1 MAAFRFKAVDDSGKP
16 HIGML
21 EAASPVAARQQ
32 LRARNLLPLEVTASA
47 RADRAGKGNRA
58 GQVGGA
64 SLKGG
69 ASLTGGASTVPSRSG
84 PRMSVASL
92 TLVTRQMATLLGS
105 GLRIE
110 DALSTIAQGMP
121 AKVAGTLL
129 NVRASVMEGRT
140 FGDAL
145 ATYPLIF
152 SDFYR
157 ASVRAGEAAGKL
169 DQVMTHLASFVEN
182 RARNRQ
188 TVQLALLY
196 PALLAVVSLS
206 IITLLMAF
214 VVPDIVRVFTSR
226 GTDLPFLTR
235 ALIAVSA
242 LVRGYGLYA
251 LAAGVVAGILWNRWL
266 RNPRNRLR
274 WHRVLA
280 TGRLTAKLVQ
290 RMNASQF
297 AGTLATLVQSRVPLI
312 EALVAAA
319 DVTPN
324 LHSRGRVAEVTEKVR
339 QGTALKRAMQEA
351 VVFPPMLVA
360 MVASGEATGN
370 LGAALDHAATDQQ
383 RDLDAWVRAMV
394 ALVEP
399 AILLVMGGMVMVM
412 VLAILLPI
420 VSMNGLA
427 AN

>member
-1 MAAFRFKAVDDSGKP
+1 MAAFRFKALDDAGKP
-16 HIGML
+16 QNGML
-21 EAASPVAARQQ
+21 EAISLTAARQQ
-32 LRARNLLPLEVTASA
+32 LRARNLLPLEVVASA
-47 RADRAGKGNRA
+47 KSDGAKADRTKSAPNGTQPQAR
-58 GQVGGA
+58 Q
-64 SLKGG
+64 
-69 ASLTGGASTVPSRSG
+69 SG
-84 PRMSVASL
+84 PRMPLASL
-92 TLVTRQMATLLGS
+92 TLFTRQMATLLGS

-110 DALSTIAQGMP
+110 DALSTIAQGMNP
-121 AKVAGTLL
+121 KVAGTLL
-129 NVRASVMEGRT
+129 NVRASVLEGRS

-145 ATYPLIF
+145 ASFPLIF

-157 ASVRAGEAAGKL
+157 ASVRAGEQAGKL
-169 DQVMTHLASFVEN
+169 DQVMTHLAGFVEN

-251 LAAGVVAGILWNRWL
+251 ALGLIAAIFVWTRWL
-266 RNPRNRLR
+266 RVPQNRLR

-280 TGRLTAKLVQ
+280 ESRLTAKLVQ

-324 LHSRGRVAEVTEKVR
+324 LHVRARVAEVTEKVR
-339 QGTALKRAMQEA
+339 QGTSLKRAMDEA
-351 VVFPPMLVA
+351 AVFPPMLVA
-360 MVASGEATGN
+360 MVASGEASGN

-383 RDLDAWVRAMV
+383 RDLDAWVRALV
-394 ALVEP
+394 ALAEP
-399 AILLVMGGMVMVM
+399 AILLIMGGMVMVM

-420 VSMNGLA
+420 VSMNGLVTK
-427 AN
+427 

>member
-1 MAAFRFKAVDDSGKP
+1 MPAFRFKALDDAGKP
-16 HIGML
+16 QNGML
-21 EAASPVAARQQ
+21 EAVSLTAARQQ
-32 LRARNLLPLEVTASA
+32 LRARQLLPVEVVASA
-47 RADRAGKGNRA
+47 KSERVQAPVKAGKPR
-58 GQVGGA
+58 V
-64 SLKGG
+64 SKD
-69 ASLTGGASTVPSRSG
+69 G
-84 PRMSVASL
+84 PRMPLASL

-121 AKVAGTLL
+121 PKVAGTLL
-129 NVRASVMEGRT
+129 NVRASVMEGRS

-145 ATYPLIF
+145 ANYPQIF

-157 ASVRAGEAAGKL
+157 ASVRAGEQAGKL

-182 RARNRQ
+182 RAHNRQ

-242 LVRGYGLYA
+242 LVRNYGLYA
-251 LAAGVVAGILWNRWL
+251 AIAAVAAVYGWSRWL
-266 RNPRNRLR
+266 QIPRNRLR
-274 WHRVLA
+274 WHRLLA
-280 TGRLTAKLVQ
+280 EGRLTAKVVQ
-290 RMNASQF
+290 RMNASQI
-297 AGTLATLVQSRVPLI
+297 AGTLSTLVQSRVPLL

-324 LHSRGRVAEVTEKVR
+324 LHVRARVGEVTDKVR
-339 QGTALKRAMQEA
+339 QGSSLKRAMEEA
-351 VVFPPMLVA
+351 AVFPPMLVA

-383 RDLDAWVRAMV
+383 RDLDAWVKAVV
-394 ALVEP
+394 ALAEP
-399 AILLVMGGMVMVM
+399 AILLLMGGMVMVM

-420 VSMNGLA
+420 VSMNGLVTK
-427 AN
+427 

>member
-1 MAAFRFKAVDDSGKP
+1 MAAFRFKALDDAGKP

-21 EAASPVAARQQ
+21 EAVSPVAARQQ
-32 LRARNLLPLEVTASA
+32 LRARNLLPLEVIASA
-47 RADRAGKGNRA
+47 KAERTVEASAGSM
-58 GQVGGA
+58 A
-64 SLKGG
+64 S
-69 ASLTGGASTVPSRSG
+69 AARSG
-84 PRMSVASL
+84 PRMSISSL

-110 DALSTIAQGMP
+110 DALSTIAQGLP
-121 AKVAGTLL
+121 PKVAGTLL
-129 NVRASVMEGRT
+129 TVRASVLEGRS

-145 ATYPLIF
+145 AAYPLIF

-169 DQVMTHLASFVEN
+169 DQVMTHLAAFVEN

-242 LVRGYGLYA
+242 LVRNYGLYA
-251 LAAGVVAGILWNRWL
+251 GAALILASFAWGRWL
-266 RNPRNRLR
+266 RLPSNKLR
-274 WHRVLA
+274 WHRMLA
-280 TGRLTAKLVQ
+280 KGHLTAKLVQ

-312 EALVAAA
+312 EALTAAA

-324 LHSRGRVAEVTEKVR
+324 LHIRARVAEITEKVR
-339 QGTALKRAMQEA
+339 QGTGLKRAMDEA
-351 VVFPPMLVA
+351 AVFPPMLVA

-420 VSMNGLA
+420 VSMNGLV
-427 AN
+427 NQ

>member
-1 MAAFRFKAVDDSGKP
+1 MAAFRFKALDDTGKP

-21 EAASPVAARQQ
+21 EAVSPVAARQQ
-32 LRARNLLPLEVTASA
+32 LRARNLLPLEVIASVKA
-47 RADRAGKGNRA
+47 GRGKPELAGATPRATR
-58 GQVGGA
+58 
-64 SLKGG
+64 
-69 ASLTGGASTVPSRSG
+69 TG
-84 PRMSVASL
+84 PRMPLASL

-110 DALSTIAQGMP
+110 DALSTIAQGLP
-121 AKVAGTLL
+121 PKIAGILL
-129 NVRASVMEGRT
+129 TVRASVLEGRT

-145 ATYPLIF
+145 ATYPQIF

-157 ASVRAGEAAGKL
+157 ASVRAGESAGKL

-196 PALLAVVSLS
+196 PALLAVVSLA

-251 LAAGVVAGILWNRWL
+251 GILLVIAVFGWSQWL
-266 RNPRNRLR
+266 RKPANKLR

-280 TGRLTAKLVQ
+280 KGRLTAKLVQ
-290 RMNASQF
+290 RMNSSQF

-324 LHSRGRVAEVTEKVR
+324 LHIRARVAEITEKVR
-339 QGTALKRAMQEA
+339 QGTSLKRAMEEA
-351 VVFPPMLVA
+351 AVFPPMLIA

-420 VSMNGLA
+420 VSMNGLVTK
-427 AN
+427 

>member
-1 MAAFRFKAVDDSGKP
+1 MAAFRFKALDDTGKP

-21 EAASPVAARQQ
+21 EAVSPVAARQQ
-32 LRARNLLPLEVTASA
+32 LRARNLLPLEVIASVKAERAKPDRGVPEGAGMMA
-47 RADRAGKGNRA
+47 R
-58 GQVGGA
+58 
-64 SLKGG
+64 
-69 ASLTGGASTVPSRSG
+69 PPRSG
-84 PRMSVASL
+84 PRMPLASL

-110 DALSTIAQGMP
+110 DALSTIAQGLP
-121 AKVAGTLL
+121 PKVAGILL
-129 NVRASVMEGRT
+129 TVRASVLEGRS

-145 ATYPLIF
+145 ATYPQIF

-169 DQVMTHLASFVEN
+169 DQVMTHLAGFVEN

-196 PALLAVVSLS
+196 PALLAVVSLA

-226 GTDLPFLTR
+226 GTDLPFVTR

-242 LVRGYGLYA
+242 LVRGYGLFA
-251 LAAGVVAGILWNRWL
+251 GAVFILAGVLWSRWL
-266 RNPRNRLR
+266 RTPANKRR

-280 TGRLTAKLVQ
+280 TGRLTSKFVQ

-324 LHSRGRVAEVTEKVR
+324 LHIRGRVAEITEKVR
-339 QGTALKRAMQEA
+339 QGTSLKRAMDEA
-351 VVFPPMLVA
+351 AVFPPMLVA

-420 VSMNGLA
+420 VSMNGLVSK
-427 AN
+427 

>member
-1 MAAFRFKAVDDSGKP
+1 MAAFRFKALDDAGKP
-16 HIGML
+16 QNGML
-21 EAASPVAARQQ
+21 EAMSLAAARQQ
-32 LRARNLLPLEVTASA
+32 LRARNLLPLEVVASA
-47 RADRAGKGNRA
+47 K
-58 GQVGGA
+58 
-64 SLKGG
+64 S
-69 ASLTGGASTVPSRSG
+69 ASTKPDRSKSARDGTQPQAAQSG
-84 PRMSVASL
+84 PRMPLASL
-92 TLVTRQMATLLGS
+92 TLFTRQMATLLGS

-110 DALSTIAQGMP
+110 DALSTIAQGMNP
-121 AKVAGTLL
+121 KVAGTLL
-129 NVRASVMEGRT
+129 NVRASVLEGRS

-145 ATYPLIF
+145 ASFPLIF

-157 ASVRAGEAAGKL
+157 ASVRAGEQAGKL
-169 DQVMTHLASFVEN
+169 DQVMTHLAGFVEN

-251 LAAGVVAGILWNRWL
+251 ALGLIAAVFAWTRWL
-266 RNPRNRLR
+266 RLPQNRLR

-280 TGRLTAKLVQ
+280 ESRLTAKLVQ

-324 LHSRGRVAEVTEKVR
+324 LHVRARVAEVTEKVR
-339 QGTALKRAMQEA
+339 QGTSLKRAMDEA
-351 VVFPPMLVA
+351 AVFPPMLVA
-360 MVASGEATGN
+360 MVASGEASGN

-383 RDLDAWVRAMV
+383 RDLDAWVRALV
-394 ALVEP
+394 ALAEP
-399 AILLVMGGMVMVM
+399 AILLIMGGMVMVM

-420 VSMNGLA
+420 VSMNGLVTK
-427 AN
+427 

>member
-1 MAAFRFKAVDDSGKP
+1 MAAFRFKALDDTGKS

-21 EAASPVAARQQ
+21 EAVSPVAARQQ
-32 LRARNLLPLEVTASA
+32 LRARNLLPLEVIASVKA
-47 RADRAGKGNRA
+47 VRSKPYMAGSVA
-58 GQVGGA
+58 H
-64 SLKGG
+64 
-69 ASLTGGASTVPSRSG
+69 TSRTG
-84 PRMSVASL
+84 PRMPLVSL

-110 DALSTIAQGMP
+110 DALSTIAQGLP
-121 AKVAGTLL
+121 PKIAGILL
-129 NVRASVMEGRT
+129 TVRASVLEGRT

-145 ATYPLIF
+145 ATYPQVF

-157 ASVRAGEAAGKL
+157 ASVRAGESAGKL

-182 RARNRQ
+182 RTRNRQ

-196 PALLAVVSLS
+196 PALLAVVSLA

-251 LAAGVVAGILWNRWL
+251 GVAMILAGLAWARWL
-266 RNPRNRLR
+266 RAPANKLR
-274 WHRVLA
+274 WHRVMA

-324 LHSRGRVAEVTEKVR
+324 LYIRARVAEITEKVR
-339 QGTALKRAMQEA
+339 QGTSLKRAMEEA
-351 VVFPPMLVA
+351 AVFPPMLVA

-370 LGAALDHAATDQQ
+370 LGPALDRAATDQQ

-412 VLAILLPI
+412 VLAILMPI

-427 AN
+427 NQ

>member
-1 MAAFRFKAVDDSGKP
+1 MAAFRFKAVDGSGKP

-21 EAASPVAARQQ
+21 EAVSPVAARQQ
-32 LRARNLLPLEVTASA
+32 LRARNLLPLEVIASVK
-47 RADRAGKGNRA
+47 ADRATVIT
-58 GQVGGA
+58 VGTA
-64 SLKGG
+64 PR
-69 ASLTGGASTVPSRSG
+69 TPRSG
-84 PRMSVASL
+84 PRMPLASL

-110 DALSTIAQGMP
+110 DALSTIAQGLP
-121 AKVAGTLL
+121 PKVAGILL
-129 NVRASVMEGRT
+129 TVRASVLEGRS

-145 ATYPLIF
+145 ASYPQIF

-169 DQVMTHLASFVEN
+169 DQVMTHLAAFVEN

-214 VVPDIVRVFTSR
+214 VVPDIVRVFVSR

-235 ALIAVSA
+235 ALIAVSG
-242 LVRGYGLYA
+242 LVRSYGLYA
-251 LAAGVVAGILWNRWL
+251 GLALILAALAWNRWL
-266 RNPRNRLR
+266 RLPRNRTA
-274 WHRVLA
+274 WHRILA
-280 TGRLTAKLVQ
+280 KGRLTSKLVQ

-324 LHSRGRVAEVTEKVR
+324 LHIRARVAEITEKVR
-339 QGTALKRAMQEA
+339 QGTSLKRAMDEA
-351 VVFPPMLVA
+351 AVFPPMLVA

-399 AILLVMGGMVMVM
+399 AILLVMGGLVMVM
-412 VLAILLPI
+412 VLSILLPI
-420 VSMNGLA
+420 VSMNGLVTK
-427 AN
+427 

>member
-1 MAAFRFKAVDDSGKP
+1 MAAYRFKALDDAGKP

-21 EAASPVAARQQ
+21 EAVSTVAARQQ
-32 LRARNLLPLEVTASA
+32 LRARNLLPLEVIASA
-47 RADRAGKGNRA
+47 KAQHA
-58 GQVGGA
+58 GQNSAGSAVNNA
-64 SLKGG
+64 
-69 ASLTGGASTVPSRSG
+69 RSG
-84 PRMSVASL
+84 PRMSASSL
-92 TLVTRQMATLLGS
+92 TLITRQMATLLAS

-110 DALSTIAQGMP
+110 DALSTIALGQP
-121 AKVAGTLL
+121 PKVAGILL
-129 NVRASVMEGRT
+129 TVRGAVLEGRS
-140 FGDAL
+140 FGNSL
-145 ATYPLIF
+145 ESYPLIF

-169 DQVMTHLASFVEN
+169 DQVMTHLAAFVEN

-196 PALLAVVSLS
+196 PGLLAVVSLS
-206 IITLLMAF
+206 IIMLLMAF

-235 ALIAVSA
+235 ALITVSS
-242 LVRGYGLYA
+242 LVRNYGLYMGAA
-251 LAAGVVAGILWNRWL
+251 LVLAGFGWNRWL
-266 RNPRNRLR
+266 LVKTNKQR
-274 WHRVLA
+274 WHRLLA
-280 TGRLTAKLVQ
+280 KGRLTAKLVQ

-312 EALVAAA
+312 EALVAAS

-324 LHSRGRVAEVTEKVR
+324 LHIRARVNEITEKVR
-339 QGTALKRAMQEA
+339 QGTSLRQAMDEA
-351 VVFPPMLVA
+351 GVFPPMLVA

-370 LGAALDHAATDQQ
+370 LGSALAHAAADQQ

-399 AILLVMGGMVMVM
+399 AILLVMGGLVMMM

-420 VSMNGLA
+420 VSMNGLI
-427 AN
+427 N

>member
-1 MAAFRFKAVDDSGKP
+1 MAAYRFKAMDEAGKAQSG
-16 HIGML
+16 MV
-21 EAASPVAARQQ
+21 EAVSAVVARQM
-32 LRARNLLPLEVTASA
+32 LRGRGLLPLEVTASA
-47 RADRAGKGNRA
+47 APVRPANPRTPAAPRAPAARR
-58 GQVGGA
+58 
-64 SLKGG
+64 
-69 ASLTGGASTVPSRSG
+69 G
-84 PRMSVASL
+84 PRLPLAAL

-110 DALSTIAQGMP
+110 DALSTIAQGQP
-121 AKVAGTLL
+121 PKVAGVLL
-129 NVRASVMEGRT
+129 TVRAAVLEGRS

-145 ATYPLIF
+145 GAYPQVF

-157 ASVRAGEAAGKL
+157 ASVRAGEASGRL
-169 DQVMTHLASFVEN
+169 DQVMAHLAAFVEN

-206 IITLLMAF
+206 IIMLLMAF
-214 VVPDIVRVFTSR
+214 VVPDIVRVFTQR

-242 LVRGYGLYA
+242 AVRGYGLYA
-251 LAAGVVAGILWNRWL
+251 ALALVLAALAGARWL
-266 RNPRNRLR
+266 RSPRNRTR

-280 TGRLTAKLVQ
+280 EGRLTAKLVQ
-290 RMNASQF
+290 RMNAAQF

-324 LHSRGRVAEVTEKVR
+324 LHVRARAAEITEQVR
-339 QGTALKRAMQEA
+339 QGSSLKRAMDEA
-351 VVFPPMLVA
+351 RVFPAMLVA

-399 AILLVMGGMVMVM
+399 AILLVMGGLVMIM

-420 VSMNGLA
+420 VSMNGLV
-427 AN
+427 NV

>member
-1 MAAFRFKAVDDSGKP
+1 MAAFRFKALDDTGKP

-21 EAASPVAARQQ
+21 EAVSPVAARQQ
-32 LRARNLLPLEVTASA
+32 LRARNLLPLEVIASVK
-47 RADRAGKGNRA
+47 ADRAKDIGRSDGAGSVARA
-58 GQVGGA
+58 
-64 SLKGG
+64 
-69 ASLTGGASTVPSRSG
+69 PRSG
-84 PRMSVASL
+84 PRMPLASL

-105 GLRIE
+105 GMRIE
-110 DALSTIAQGMP
+110 DALSTIALGLP
-121 AKVAGTLL
+121 PKVSGILL
-129 NVRASVMEGRT
+129 TVRASVLEGRS

-145 ATYPLIF
+145 ANYPQIF

-169 DQVMTHLASFVEN
+169 DQVMTHLAGFVEN

-226 GTDLPFLTR
+226 GTDLPFVTR

-242 LVRGYGLYA
+242 LVRGYGLYVGA
-251 LAAGVVAGILWNRWL
+251 GLILAGVFWTRWL
-266 RNPRNRLR
+266 RTAANKRR
-274 WHRVLA
+274 WHRVMA

-324 LHSRGRVAEVTEKVR
+324 LHIRARVAEITEKVR
-339 QGTALKRAMQEA
+339 QGTSLKRAMDEA
-351 VVFPPMLVA
+351 AVFPPMLVA

-420 VSMNGLA
+420 VSMNGLVSK
-427 AN
+427 